1 MIHRD
6 KCLETHSRHEA
17 VVQVL
22 IRKQN
27 AVFNEDST
35 CSQDEREEQIDVDVI
50 PGAVK
55 LPAEQR
61 NDFLRDFYL
70 KESISL

>member
-1 MIHRD
+1 M
-6 KCLETHSRHEA
+6 
-17 VVQVL
+17 VQVL

-27 AVFNEDST
+27 AVFNEDGT

-61 NDFLRDFYL
+61 KDFPRDFLL
-70 KESISL
+70 KKKVSLCKSSFFKL

>member
-1 MIHRD
+1 M
-6 KCLETHSRHEA
+6 
-17 VVQVL
+17 VQVL

-61 NDFLRDFYL
+61 KDFLRDFYL